1 MFGYIRI
8 NKAEMKFREFDVYQS
23 YYCGICRDLKRKYG
37 AAGQFSLSYDM
48 TFVAMLLT
56 GLYEPETR
64 TGTCRCMVHPL
75 EKHETRNNIFTEYV
89 ADMNALFACYKCR
102 DDWKD
107 EKKLHQL
114 LYGRVLEGR
123 SRGLQET
130 YGEKLRRIERLM
142 QNFEEAEQ
150 QQEPQTGPGAQ
161 DSGYSRLDTLAGLFG
176 KVMAEIVT
184 VREDEWADH
193 LRRFGFFLGKFIYLM
208 DAYEDVETDIRN
220 GTPNP
225 LKGRYGSPDFEEAC
239 RTMLTMMMS
248 ECCSAFEI
256 LPILDNVEILRNVL
270 YSGVWCRYEA
280 IHEKRRKKEQD
291 GQQSTMNRTV

>member
-75 EKHETRNNIFTEYV
+75 EKHETRNNIYTEYV

-114 LYGRVLEGR
+114 LYGRILEGR
-123 SRGLQET
+123 SRRLQET
-130 YGEKLRRIERLM
+130 YGEKLRRIECLM
-142 QNFEEAEQ
+142 QDFEEAEQ
-150 QQEPQTGPGAQ
+150 QDPQTGPGAQ

-225 LKGRYGSPDFEEAC
+225 LKRRYGSPDFEEVC

-291 GQQSTMNRTV
+291 G

>member
-75 EKHETRNNIFTEYV
+75 EKHETRNNIYTEYV
-89 ADMNALFACYKCR
+89 ADMNTLFACYKCR

-220 GTPNP
+220 GTSNP

-256 LPILDNVEILRNVL
+256 LPILDNVEILRHVL

-291 GQQSTMNRTV
+291 G

>member
-75 EKHETRNNIFTEYV
+75 EKHETRNNIYTEYV

-130 YGEKLRRIERLM
+130 YGEKLRRIECLM
-142 QNFEEAEQ
+142 QDFEETEQ
-150 QQEPQTGPGAQ
+150 QDPQTGPGAQ
-161 DSGYSRLDTLAGLFG
+161 DSG
-176 KVMAEIVT
+176 
-184 VREDEWADH
+184 
-193 LRRFGFFLGKFIYLM
+193 
-208 DAYEDVETDIRN
+208 
-220 GTPNP
+220 
-225 LKGRYGSPDFEEAC
+225 
-239 RTMLTMMMS
+239 
-248 ECCSAFEI
+248 
-256 LPILDNVEILRNVL
+256 
-270 YSGVWCRYEA
+270 
-280 IHEKRRKKEQD
+280 
-291 GQQSTMNRTV
+291 

>member
-1 MFGYIRI
+1 MFGYI
-8 NKAEMKFREFDVYQS
+8 NVNREKLSLPDRCTYQS
-23 YYCGICRDLKRKYG
+23 YYCGLCQKLKDECGRK
-37 AAGQFSLSYDM
+37 GQMLLNYDM
-48 TFVAMLLT
+48 TFLVVLLT
-56 GLYEPETR
+56 GLYELDHKELEF
-64 TGTCRCMVHPL
+64 TCPLHPTKKQRAWIN
-75 EKHETRNNIFTEYV
+75 EATEYA

-123 SRGLQET
+123 SRRLQET

-142 QNFEEAEQ
+142 QDFEETE

-270 YSGVWCRYEA
+270 YSGVWCRYTQVTNQ
-280 IHEKRRKKEQD
+280 RSGQD
-291 GQQSTMNRTV
+291 

>member
-75 EKHETRNNIFTEYV
+75 EKHETRNNIYTEYV

-193 LRRFGFFLGKFIYLM
+193 LRRFGFSWESL
-208 DAYEDVETDIRN
+208 
-220 GTPNP
+220 
-225 LKGRYGSPDFEEAC
+225 S
-239 RTMLTMMMS
+239 
-248 ECCSAFEI
+248 I
-256 LPILDNVEILRNVL
+256 LWMPMR
-270 YSGVWCRYEA
+270 
-280 IHEKRRKKEQD
+280 
-291 GQQSTMNRTV
+291 M

>member
-75 EKHETRNNIFTEYV
+75 EKHETRNNIYTEYV

-114 LYGRVLEGR
+114 LYGRILEGR
-123 SRGLQET
+123 SRRLQET
-130 YGEKLRRIERLM
+130 YGEKLRRIECLM
-142 QNFEEAEQ
+142 QDFEEAEQ
-150 QQEPQTGPGAQ
+150 QQEPQTGAGAQ

-225 LKGRYGSPDFEEAC
+225 LKRRYGSPDFEEVC

-291 GQQSTMNRTV
+291 G

>member
-75 EKHETRNNIFTEYV
+75 EKHETRNNIYTEYV

-123 SRGLQET
+123 SRRLQET
-130 YGEKLRRIERLM
+130 YGEKLRRIECLM
-142 QNFEEAEQ
+142 QDFEEAEQ
-150 QQEPQTGPGAQ
+150 QQEPQTGAGAQ

-225 LKGRYGSPDFEEAC
+225 LKRRYGSPDFEEVC

-291 GQQSTMNRTV
+291 G